1 MSNVVKCITNYIL
14 KCPKCYTTRAGESKY
29 KSWKCF
35 RCGYVMNK
43 KNTKIQAE
51 TINVEENQH
60 VINNLNK
67 K

>member
-1 MSNVVKCITNYIL
+1 VVKFTDNVIL
-14 KCPKCYTTRAGESKY
+14 KCPKCYRTRAGESRY

-51 TINVEENQH
+51 TKNIEENQY
-60 VINNLNK
+60 IIDLLRKN
-67 K
+67 

>member
-1 MSNVVKCITNYIL
+1 MATNYIL
-14 KCPKCYTTRAGESKY
+14 KCPKCYTTRAAESRY

-51 TINVEENQH
+51 TISIKENQEF
-60 VINNLNK
+60 INYLDK